1 MPRPIRGII
10 PPMITP
16 LVDANTLD
24 RPAAV
29 NLVERLVAAEV
40 SGLFILGTTG
50 EAQALS
56 HQVRQELVH
65 LVCST
70 AAMRV
75 PVLVGISDTA
85 AHESIRFAHFAE
97 AAGASAVVLTAPYYF
112 ALSQEE
118 LLRYVSCVAGS
129 IDLPVYLYNIPSHT
143 RNAFAPETVQAAA
156 RIRNVYGFKDSSGDM
171 NYLARVVSALADR
184 PDFSIL
190 CGPEELLAEA
200 MRLGAH
206 GGISGGS
213 NLWPRLYLELYRAA
227 AAGDE
232 AGLTSLQ
239 KIVLD
244 ISRAVY
250 RRRPESSSYLRG
262 LKCALSEMGY
272 CRNVMTEPF
281 EPLTGKEAGAI
292 RTAIKQ
298 ISLEPFV

>member
-16 LVDANTLD
+16 LIDANTLD

-50 EAQALS
+50 EAQGLG
-56 HQVRQELVH
+56 HQVRQELVD

-70 AAMRV
+70 AAARV

-129 IDLPVYLYNIPSHT
+129 IDLPVY
-143 RNAFAPETVQAAA
+143 
-156 RIRNVYGFKDSSGDM
+156 
-171 NYLARVVSALADR
+171 
-184 PDFSIL
+184 
-190 CGPEELLAEA
+190 
-200 MRLGAH
+200 
-206 GGISGGS
+206 
-213 NLWPRLYLELYRAA
+213 
-227 AAGDE
+227 
-232 AGLTSLQ
+232 
-239 KIVLD
+239 
-244 ISRAVY
+244 
-250 RRRPESSSYLRG
+250 
-262 LKCALSEMGY
+262 
-272 CRNVMTEPF
+272 
-281 EPLTGKEAGAI
+281 
-292 RTAIKQ
+292 
-298 ISLEPFV
+298 